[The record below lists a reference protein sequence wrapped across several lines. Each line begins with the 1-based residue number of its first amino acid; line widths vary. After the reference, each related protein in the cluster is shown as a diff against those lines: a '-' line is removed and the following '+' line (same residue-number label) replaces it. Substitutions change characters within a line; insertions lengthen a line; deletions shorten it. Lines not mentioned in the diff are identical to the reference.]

1 MSSTVN
7 RPQRQRTEISTKSP
21 LGRIRKPLLACGIA
35 ASLMYAVMMLVI
47 RYPGYSAMS
56 QTVSELSAW
65 GISTRPLWIVLGSL
79 YDALMIA
86 FGLGVWASAGGKRS
100 LRIVGSLLVAYGLLG
115 VAWPFAAMHQRE
127 VLAAGGG
134 TLADTGHLVLGGIT
148 VGLMFAAMAF
158 GAAAFGMWFRIYSI
172 ATILVLLAF
181 GALTAADAP
190 RVAADLPTP
199 LAGFWERINIG
210 VFLLWVVVLA
220 TVLLR
225 NQPMNSSSNSPRHL
239 VSTAS

>member
-1 MSSTVN
+1 MSTTIN
-7 RPQRQRTEISTKSP
+7 RPQRTGISTRVR
-21 LGRIRKPLLACGIA
+21 RIRKPLLACGIA
-35 ASLMYAVMMLVI
+35 ASVMYAVMMLFI

-134 TLADTGHLVLGGIT
+134 TLADTGHLVLGTIT

-172 ATILVLLAF
+172 ATILILLAF

-220 TVLLR
+220 IVLLR
-225 NQPMNSSSNSPRHL
+225 NQSMNSSSNSPHQL
-239 VSTAS
+239 VRTAS